1 MDMADAQTIRMIADR
16 HLQLL
21 AARPQRGLLTAIT
34 RAKLDQGLRCEISEG
49 AWRFHVDMPA
59 KVGGDDTAP
68 TPGVLGRGA
77 LAGCLGI
84 GIACWAARLEIPLD
98 TVVIEVEADFDA
110 RGELGVEGVTPG
122 YSEVRYR
129 IAIES
134 PASPARLDQLVAK
147 VERHSPY
154 LDVFGR
160 ALRLRRTVRLNGRE
174 V

>member
-1 MDMADAQTIRMIADR
+1 MADAQTIRAIADR

-21 AARPQRGLLTAIT
+21 AVKPSRGFLTSTT
-34 RAKLDQGLRCEISEG
+34 RARLGQGLRCEISEG
-49 AWRFHVDMPA
+49 DWRFHVDMPA
-59 KVGGDDTAP
+59 KVGGDGTAP

-77 LAGCLGI
+77 LAGCLAI
-84 GIACWAARLEIPLD
+84 GVACWAARLEIPLD
-98 TVVIEVEADFDA
+98 TVEIEVEADFDA
-110 RGELGVEGVTPG
+110 RGELGVEGVDPG

-129 IAIES
+129 IAI
-134 PASPARLDQLVAK
+134 ASPAAPDLLDQLVAK

-160 ALRLRRTVRLNGRE
+160 ALRLRRTVRLNGRK

>member
-1 MDMADAQTIRMIADR
+1 MADAQTIRAIADR

-21 AARPQRGLLTAIT
+21 AVKPSRGFLTSTT
-34 RAKLDQGLRCEISEG
+34 RARLGRGLRCEISEG
-49 AWRFHVDMPA
+49 DWRFHVDMPA
-59 KVGGDDTAP
+59 KVGGDSTAP

-77 LAGCLGI
+77 LAGCLAI
-84 GIACWAARLEIPLD
+84 GVACWAARPEIPLD
-98 TVVIEVEADFDA
+98 SVEIEVEADFDA
-110 RGELGVEGVTPG
+110 RGELGVEGVDPG

-129 IAIES
+129 IAI
-134 PASPARLDQLVAK
+134 ASPAAPDLLDQLVAK